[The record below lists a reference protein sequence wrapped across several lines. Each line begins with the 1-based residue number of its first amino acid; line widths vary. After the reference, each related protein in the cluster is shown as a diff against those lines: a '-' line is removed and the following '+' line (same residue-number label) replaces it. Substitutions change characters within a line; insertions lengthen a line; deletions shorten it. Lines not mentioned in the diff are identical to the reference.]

1 MNVGIIGVGIM
12 GSKIAGKLI
21 NAGYAV
27 FARDIDEAAEE
38 RARELGA
45 KVVRSPKE
53 VAEYTEIILLSLPM
67 PSDVKEVVLG
77 EDGILTNPKN
87 NLIIV
92 DLSTVDPFS
101 TQQNAK
107 ETTKVGIGYIDAPVL
122 GRPQKCGN
130 WTLPVGGDKKDL
142 EKVRK
147 VLEILAAKII
157 YVGPSGYGNIV
168 KLLNNMMFGAINSV
182 TAEILAICTKLG
194 MSPKVLYETIANSG
208 AASVSN
214 LFKELGPKIL
224 NRDFEPLFAIDLL
237 HKDVMLGIQ
246 MAKQVDVPLF
256 VSEANR
262 ILWIGIRQVGYQ
274 SQRGSNILNTLDNGV
289 LPSHSRT
296 QMEVWQSVLNDV
308 KATYGW

>member
-1 MNVGIIGVGIM
+1 MNIGIIGVGTM
-12 GSKIAGKLI
+12 GSKMAGKLI

-38 RARELGA
+38 RARKLGA
-45 KVVRSPKE
+45 KVVNSPKE

-87 NLIIV
+87 NRTIV

-101 TQQNAK
+101 TQNNEEEAK
-107 ETTKVGIGYIDAPVL
+107 KVGVSYIDAPVL

-147 VLEILAAKII
+147 VLEILAAKVI

-168 KLLNNMMFGAINSV
+168 KLLNNMMLGAINSV

-194 MSPKVLYETIANSG
+194 MSPKVLYEAIANSG

-237 HKDVMLGIQ
+237 HKDVRLGIQ
-246 MAKQVDVPLF
+246 MAKQVGVPLF
-256 VSEANR
+256 VSEAN
-262 ILWIGIRQVGYQ
+262 
-274 SQRGSNILNTLDNGV
+274 QRLNEMARLMGFGKEDTASVVKVYEKLLDI
-289 LPSHSRT
+289 
-296 QMEVWQSVLNDV
+296 EV
-308 KATYGW
+308 KG

>member
-1 MNVGIIGVGIM
+1 MNVGIIGVGTM
-12 GSKIAGKLI
+12 GSKMAGKLI

-27 FARDIDEAAEE
+27 FTRDIDEAAEE
-38 RARELGA
+38 RARKLGA
-45 KVVRSPKE
+45 KVVNSPKE

-67 PSDVKEVVLG
+67 PSDVKEVVLE

-87 NLIIV
+87 NRIIV

-101 TQQNAK
+101 TQHNVEEAK
-107 ETTKVGIGYIDAPVL
+107 KVGVSYIDAPVL

-147 VLEILAAKII
+147 VLEILAAKVI

-168 KLLNNMMFGAINSV
+168 KLLNNMMLGAINSV

-224 NRDFEPLFAIDLL
+224 DRDFEPLFAIDLL
-237 HKDVMLGIQ
+237 HKDVRLGIQ
-246 MAKQVDVPLF
+246 MAKQVGVPLF
-256 VSEANR
+256 VSEAN
-262 ILWIGIRQVGYQ
+262 
-274 SQRGSNILNTLDNGV
+274 QRLNEMARLMGFGKEDTASVIKVYEKLLDI
-289 LPSHSRT
+289 
-296 QMEVWQSVLNDV
+296 EV
-308 KATYGW
+308 KG

>member
-1 MNVGIIGVGIM
+1 MNVGIIGVGTM
-12 GSKIAGKLI
+12 GSKMAGKLI
-21 NAGYAV
+21 NAGYAI

-38 RARELGA
+38 RARKLGA
-45 KVVRSPKE
+45 KVVNSPKE

-87 NLIIV
+87 NRTIV

-101 TQQNAK
+101 TQNNAEEAK
-107 ETTKVGIGYIDAPVL
+107 KVGVSYIDAPVL

-168 KLLNNMMFGAINSV
+168 KLLNNMMLGAINSV

-237 HKDVMLGIQ
+237 HKDVRLGIQ
-246 MAKQVDVPLF
+246 MAKQVGVPLF
-256 VSEANR
+256 VSEAN
-262 ILWIGIRQVGYQ
+262 
-274 SQRGSNILNTLDNGV
+274 QRLNEMARLMGFGKEDTASVIKVYEKLLDI
-289 LPSHSRT
+289 
-296 QMEVWQSVLNDV
+296 EV
-308 KATYGW
+308 KG

>member
-1 MNVGIIGVGIM
+1 MNVGIIGVGTM
-12 GSKIAGKLI
+12 GSKMAGKLI
-21 NAGYAV
+21 NAGYAI
-27 FARDIDEAAEE
+27 FARDIDGAAEE
-38 RARELGA
+38 RARKLGA
-45 KVVRSPKE
+45 KVVNSPKE

-87 NLIIV
+87 NRIIV

-101 TQQNAK
+101 TQHNAEQAK
-107 ETTKVGIGYIDAPVL
+107 KVGVSYIDAPVL

-147 VLEILAAKII
+147 VLEILAAKVI

-168 KLLNNMMFGAINSV
+168 KLLNNMMLGAINSV

-237 HKDVMLGIQ
+237 HKDVRLGIQ

-256 VSEANR
+256 VSEAN
-262 ILWIGIRQVGYQ
+262 
-274 SQRGSNILNTLDNGV
+274 QRLNEMARLMGFGKEDTASVIKVYEKLLDI
-289 LPSHSRT
+289 
-296 QMEVWQSVLNDV
+296 EV
-308 KATYGW
+308 KG

>member
-1 MNVGIIGVGIM
+1 MNVGIIGVGTM
-12 GSKIAGKLI
+12 GSKMAGKLI

-27 FARDIDEAAEE
+27 FARDIDEVAEE
-38 RARELGA
+38 RARKLGA
-45 KVVRSPKE
+45 KVVNSPKE

-77 EDGILTNPKN
+77 EGGILTNPKN
-87 NLIIV
+87 NRTIV

-101 TQQNAK
+101 TQHNAEQAK
-107 ETTKVGIGYIDAPVL
+107 KVGVSYIDAPVL

-157 YVGPSGYGNIV
+157 YVGPSGHGNIV
-168 KLLNNMMFGAINSV
+168 KLLNNMMLGAINSV

-224 NRDFEPLFAIDLL
+224 NRDFEPLFSIDLL

-246 MAKQVDVPLF
+246 MAKQVGVPLF
-256 VSEANR
+256 ASEAN
-262 ILWIGIRQVGYQ
+262 
-274 SQRGSNILNTLDNGV
+274 QRLNEMARLMGFGKEDTASIVKVYEKLLDI
-289 LPSHSRT
+289 
-296 QMEVWQSVLNDV
+296 EV
-308 KATYGW
+308 KG

>member
-1 MNVGIIGVGIM
+1 MNVGIIGVGTM
-12 GSKIAGKLI
+12 GSKMAGKLI

-38 RARELGA
+38 RARKLGA
-45 KVVRSPKE
+45 KVVNSPKE
-53 VAEYTEIILLSLPM
+53 VAEYTENILLSLPM

-87 NLIIV
+87 NRTIV

-101 TQQNAK
+101 TQHNTEEAK
-107 ETTKVGIGYIDAPVL
+107 KVGVSYIDAPVL

-168 KLLNNMMFGAINSV
+168 KLLNNMMLGAINSV

-237 HKDVMLGIQ
+237 HKDVGLGIQ
-246 MAKQVDVPLF
+246 MAKRVGVPLF
-256 VSEANR
+256 VSEAN
-262 ILWIGIRQVGYQ
+262 
-274 SQRGSNILNTLDNGV
+274 QRLNEMARLMGFGKEDTASIVKVYEMLLDI
-289 LPSHSRT
+289 
-296 QMEVWQSVLNDV
+296 EV
-308 KATYGW
+308 KG

>member
-1 MNVGIIGVGIM
+1 MNVGIIGVGTM
-12 GSKIAGKLI
+12 GSKMAGKLI
-21 NAGYAV
+21 NAGYAI

-38 RARELGA
+38 RARKLGA
-45 KVVRSPKE
+45 KVVNSPKE

-87 NLIIV
+87 NRTIV

-101 TQQNAK
+101 TQHNAEEAK
-107 ETTKVGIGYIDAPVL
+107 KVGVSYIDAPVL

-168 KLLNNMMFGAINSV
+168 KLLNNMMLGAINSV

-224 NRDFEPLFAIDLL
+224 DRDFEPLFAIDLL
-237 HKDVMLGIQ
+237 HKDVRLGIQ
-246 MAKQVDVPLF
+246 MAKQVGVPLF
-256 VSEANR
+256 VSEAN
-262 ILWIGIRQVGYQ
+262 
-274 SQRGSNILNTLDNGV
+274 QRLNEMARLMGFGKEDTASVIKVYEKLLDI
-289 LPSHSRT
+289 
-296 QMEVWQSVLNDV
+296 EV
-308 KATYGW
+308 KG

>member
-1 MNVGIIGVGIM
+1 MNVGIIGVGTM
-12 GSKIAGKLI
+12 GSKMAGKLI
-21 NAGYAV
+21 NAGYAI

-38 RARELGA
+38 RARKLGA
-45 KVVRSPKE
+45 KVVNSPKE

-87 NLIIV
+87 DRTIV

-101 TQQNAK
+101 TQNNEEEAK
-107 ETTKVGIGYIDAPVL
+107 KVGVSYIDAPVL

-147 VLEILAAKII
+147 VLEILAAKVI

-168 KLLNNMMFGAINSV
+168 KLLNNMMLGAINSV

-224 NRDFEPLFAIDLL
+224 DRDFEPLFAIDLL
-237 HKDVMLGIQ
+237 HKDVRLGIQ
-246 MAKQVDVPLF
+246 MAKQVGVPLF
-256 VSEANR
+256 VSEAN
-262 ILWIGIRQVGYQ
+262 
-274 SQRGSNILNTLDNGV
+274 QRLNEMARLMGFGKEDTASVIKVYEKLLDI
-289 LPSHSRT
+289 
-296 QMEVWQSVLNDV
+296 EV
-308 KATYGW
+308 KG

>member
-1 MNVGIIGVGIM
+1 MNVGIIGVGTM
-12 GSKIAGKLI
+12 GSKMAGKLI

-27 FARDIDEAAEE
+27 FTRDIDEAAEE
-38 RARELGA
+38 RARKLGA
-45 KVVRSPKE
+45 KVVNSPKE
-53 VAEYTEIILLSLPM
+53 VAEYTGIILLSLPM

-87 NLIIV
+87 NRIIV

-101 TQQNAK
+101 TQHNTEQAK
-107 ETTKVGIGYIDAPVL
+107 KVGVSYIDAPVL

-168 KLLNNMMFGAINSV
+168 KLLNNMMLGAINSV

-246 MAKQVDVPLF
+246 MAKQVGVPLF
-256 VSEANR
+256 VSEAN
-262 ILWIGIRQVGYQ
+262 
-274 SQRGSNILNTLDNGV
+274 QRLNEMARLMGFGKEDTASIVKVYEKLLDI
-289 LPSHSRT
+289 
-296 QMEVWQSVLNDV
+296 EV
-308 KATYGW
+308 KG

>member
-1 MNVGIIGVGIM
+1 MNVGIIGVGTM
-12 GSKIAGKLI
+12 GSKMAGKLI

-27 FARDIDEAAEE
+27 FARDIDEVAEE
-38 RARELGA
+38 RARKLGA
-45 KVVRSPKE
+45 KVVNSPKE

-77 EDGILTNPKN
+77 EGGILTNPKN
-87 NLIIV
+87 NRTIV

-101 TQQNAK
+101 TQHNAEQAK
-107 ETTKVGIGYIDAPVL
+107 KVGVSYIDAPVL

-157 YVGPSGYGNIV
+157 YVGPSGHGNIV
-168 KLLNNMMFGAINSV
+168 KLLNNMMLGAINSV

-237 HKDVMLGIQ
+237 HKDVRLGIQ
-246 MAKQVDVPLF
+246 MAKQAGVPLF
-256 VSEANR
+256 VSEAN
-262 ILWIGIRQVGYQ
+262 
-274 SQRGSNILNTLDNGV
+274 QRLNEMARLMGFGKEDTASIVKVYEELLDI
-289 LPSHSRT
+289 
-296 QMEVWQSVLNDV
+296 EV
-308 KATYGW
+308 KG

>member
-1 MNVGIIGVGIM
+1 MNVGIIGVGTM
-12 GSKIAGKLI
+12 GSKMAGKLI

-27 FARDIDEAAEE
+27 FARDIDEVAEE
-38 RARELGA
+38 RARKLGA
-45 KVVRSPKE
+45 KVVNSPKE

-77 EDGILTNPKN
+77 EDGILTNSKN
-87 NLIIV
+87 NRTIV

-101 TQQNAK
+101 TQHNAEEAK
-107 ETTKVGIGYIDAPVL
+107 KVGVSYIDAPVL

-147 VLEILAAKII
+147 VLEILAAKVI

-168 KLLNNMMFGAINSV
+168 KLLNNMMLGAINSV

-224 NRDFEPLFAIDLL
+224 DRDFEPLFAIDLL
-237 HKDVMLGIQ
+237 HKDVRLGIQ
-246 MAKQVDVPLF
+246 MAKQVGVPLF
-256 VSEANR
+256 VSEAN
-262 ILWIGIRQVGYQ
+262 
-274 SQRGSNILNTLDNGV
+274 QRLNEMARLMGFGKEDTASVIKVYEKLLDI
-289 LPSHSRT
+289 
-296 QMEVWQSVLNDV
+296 EV
-308 KATYGW
+308 KG

>member
-1 MNVGIIGVGIM
+1 MNVGIIGVGTM
-12 GSKIAGKLI
+12 GSKMAGKLI

-38 RARELGA
+38 RARKLGA
-45 KVVRSPKE
+45 KVVNSPKE

-87 NLIIV
+87 NRTIV
-92 DLSTVDPFS
+92 DLSTVEPFS
-101 TQQNAK
+101 TQHNAEQAK
-107 ETTKVGIGYIDAPVL
+107 KVGVSYIDAPVL

-168 KLLNNMMFGAINSV
+168 KLLNNMMLGAINSV

-194 MSPKVLYETIANSG
+194 MSPKVLYETIADSG

-224 NRDFEPLFAIDLL
+224 NRDFEPLFSIDLL

-246 MAKQVDVPLF
+246 MAKQVGVPLF
-256 VSEANR
+256 ASEAN
-262 ILWIGIRQVGYQ
+262 
-274 SQRGSNILNTLDNGV
+274 QRLNEMARLMGFGKEDTASIVKVYEKLLDI
-289 LPSHSRT
+289 
-296 QMEVWQSVLNDV
+296 EV
-308 KATYGW
+308 KG

>member
-1 MNVGIIGVGIM
+1 MNVGIIGVGTM
-12 GSKIAGKLI
+12 GSKMAGKLI

-38 RARELGA
+38 RARKLGA
-45 KVVRSPKE
+45 KVVNSPKE

-77 EDGILTNPKN
+77 EGGILTNPKN
-87 NLIIV
+87 NRTIV

-101 TQQNAK
+101 TQHNAEQAK
-107 ETTKVGIGYIDAPVL
+107 KVGVSYIDAPVL

-157 YVGPSGYGNIV
+157 YVGPSGHGNIV
-168 KLLNNMMFGAINSV
+168 KLLNNMMLGAINSV

-194 MSPKVLYETIANSG
+194 MSPKVLYETIADSG

-224 NRDFEPLFAIDLL
+224 NRDFEPLFSIDLL

-246 MAKQVDVPLF
+246 MAKQVGVPLF
-256 VSEANR
+256 ASEAN
-262 ILWIGIRQVGYQ
+262 
-274 SQRGSNILNTLDNGV
+274 QRLNEMARLMGFGKEDTASIVKVYEKLLDI
-289 LPSHSRT
+289 
-296 QMEVWQSVLNDV
+296 EV
-308 KATYGW
+308 KG

>member
-1 MNVGIIGVGIM
+1 MNVGIIGVGTM
-12 GSKIAGKLI
+12 GSKMAGKLI

-38 RARELGA
+38 RARKLGA
-45 KVVRSPKE
+45 KVVNSPKE

-87 NLIIV
+87 DRTIV

-101 TQQNAK
+101 TQHNTEEAK
-107 ETTKVGIGYIDAPVL
+107 KVGVCYIDAPVL

-168 KLLNNMMFGAINSV
+168 KLLNNMMLGAINSV

-237 HKDVMLGIQ
+237 HKDVGLGIQ
-246 MAKQVDVPLF
+246 MAKQVGVPLF
-256 VSEANR
+256 VSEAN
-262 ILWIGIRQVGYQ
+262 
-274 SQRGSNILNTLDNGV
+274 QRLNEMARLMGFGKEDTASVIKVYEKLLDI
-289 LPSHSRT
+289 
-296 QMEVWQSVLNDV
+296 EV
-308 KATYGW
+308 KG

>member
-1 MNVGIIGVGIM
+1 MNVGIIGVGTM
-12 GSKIAGKLI
+12 GSKMAGKLI

-27 FARDIDEAAEE
+27 FTRDIDEAAEE
-38 RARELGA
+38 RARKLGA
-45 KVVRSPKE
+45 KVVNSPKE

-87 NLIIV
+87 NRIIV

-101 TQQNAK
+101 TQHNTEEAK
-107 ETTKVGIGYIDAPVL
+107 KVGVCYIDAPVL

-147 VLEILAAKII
+147 VLEILAAKVI

-168 KLLNNMMFGAINSV
+168 KLLNNMMLGAINSV

-246 MAKQVDVPLF
+246 MAKQVGVPLF
-256 VSEANR
+256 VSEAN
-262 ILWIGIRQVGYQ
+262 
-274 SQRGSNILNTLDNGV
+274 QRLNEMARLMGFGKEDTASIVKVYEKLLDI
-289 LPSHSRT
+289 
-296 QMEVWQSVLNDV
+296 EV
-308 KATYGW
+308 KG

>member
-1 MNVGIIGVGIM
+1 MNVGIIGVGTM
-12 GSKIAGKLI
+12 GFKMAGKLT

-27 FARDIDEAAEE
+27 FARDIDEVAEE
-38 RARELGA
+38 RARKLGA
-45 KVVRSPKE
+45 KVVNSPKE
-53 VAEYTEIILLSLPM
+53 VAEYAEIILLSLPM
-67 PSDVKEVVLG
+67 PSDVKEVVFG

-87 NLIIV
+87 NRIIV

-101 TQQNAK
+101 TQHNAEEAK
-107 ETTKVGIGYIDAPVL
+107 KVGVGYIDAPVL

-130 WTLPVGGDKKDL
+130 WTLPVGGGKKDL

-214 LFKELGPKIL
+214 LFRELGPKIL

-237 HKDVMLGIQ
+237 HKDVRLGIQ
-246 MAKQVDVPLF
+246 MAKQVGVPLF
-256 VSEANR
+256 VSEAN
-262 ILWIGIRQVGYQ
+262 
-274 SQRGSNILNTLDNGV
+274 QRLNEMTKLMGFGKEDTASVIKVYEKLLNI
-289 LPSHSRT
+289 
-296 QMEVWQSVLNDV
+296 EV
-308 KATYGW
+308 KG

>member
-1 MNVGIIGVGIM
+1 MNVGIIGVGTM
-12 GSKIAGKLI
+12 GSKMAGKLI

-27 FARDIDEAAEE
+27 FTRDIDEAAEE
-38 RARELGA
+38 RARKLGA
-45 KVVRSPKE
+45 KVVNSPKE

-67 PSDVKEVVLG
+67 PSDVKKVVLG

-87 NLIIV
+87 DRTIV

-101 TQQNAK
+101 TQNNEEEAK
-107 ETTKVGIGYIDAPVL
+107 KVGVSYIDAPVL

-168 KLLNNMMFGAINSV
+168 KLLNNMMLGAINSV

-224 NRDFEPLFAIDLL
+224 DRDFEPLFAIDLL
-237 HKDVMLGIQ
+237 HKDVRLGIQ
-246 MAKQVDVPLF
+246 MAKQVGVPLF
-256 VSEANR
+256 VSEAN
-262 ILWIGIRQVGYQ
+262 
-274 SQRGSNILNTLDNGV
+274 QRLNEMARLMGFGKEDTASVIKVYEKLLDI
-289 LPSHSRT
+289 
-296 QMEVWQSVLNDV
+296 EV
-308 KATYGW
+308 KG

>member
-1 MNVGIIGVGIM
+1 MNVGIIGVGTM
-12 GSKIAGKLI
+12 GSKMEEKLI
-21 NAGYAV
+21 NAGYAI

-38 RARELGA
+38 RARKLGA
-45 KVVRSPKE
+45 KVVNSPKE
-53 VAEYTEIILLSLPM
+53 VAEYTEIIILSLPM

-87 NLIIV
+87 NRTIV

-101 TQQNAK
+101 TQHNAEQAK
-107 ETTKVGIGYIDAPVL
+107 KVGVSYIDAPVL

-182 TAEILAICTKLG
+182 TAEILAICTKLN

-256 VSEANR
+256 VSEAN
-262 ILWIGIRQVGYQ
+262 
-274 SQRGSNILNTLDNGV
+274 QRLNEMARLMGFGKEDTASIVKVYEKLLDI
-289 LPSHSRT
+289 
-296 QMEVWQSVLNDV
+296 EV
-308 KATYGW
+308 KG

>member
-1 MNVGIIGVGIM
+1 MNVGIIGVGTM
-12 GSKIAGKLI
+12 GSKMAGKLI

-27 FARDIDEAAEE
+27 FARDIDELAEE
-38 RARELGA
+38 RARKLGA
-45 KVVRSPKE
+45 KVVNSPKE

-77 EDGILTNPKN
+77 EGGILTNPKN
-87 NLIIV
+87 NRTIV

-101 TQQNAK
+101 TQHNAEQAK
-107 ETTKVGIGYIDAPVL
+107 KVGVSYIDAPVL

-168 KLLNNMMFGAINSV
+168 KLLNNMMLGAINSV

-194 MSPKVLYETIANSG
+194 MSPKVLYETIADSG

-224 NRDFEPLFAIDLL
+224 NRDFEPLFSIDLL

-246 MAKQVDVPLF
+246 MAKQVGVPLF
-256 VSEANR
+256 ASEAN
-262 ILWIGIRQVGYQ
+262 
-274 SQRGSNILNTLDNGV
+274 QRLNEMARLMGFGKEDTASIVKVYEKLLDI
-289 LPSHSRT
+289 
-296 QMEVWQSVLNDV
+296 EV
-308 KATYGW
+308 KG

>member
-1 MNVGIIGVGIM
+1 MNVGIIGVGTM
-12 GSKIAGKLI
+12 GSKMAGKLI

-27 FARDIDEAAEE
+27 FARDIDEVAEE
-38 RARELGA
+38 RARKLGA
-45 KVVRSPKE
+45 KVVNSPKE

-77 EDGILTNPKN
+77 EGGILTNPKN
-87 NLIIV
+87 NRTIV

-101 TQQNAK
+101 TQHNAEEAK
-107 ETTKVGIGYIDAPVL
+107 KVGVSYIDAPVL

-157 YVGPSGYGNIV
+157 YVGPSGHGNIV
-168 KLLNNMMFGAINSV
+168 KLLNNMMLGAINSV

-246 MAKQVDVPLF
+246 MAKQVGVPLF
-256 VSEANR
+256 ASEAN
-262 ILWIGIRQVGYQ
+262 
-274 SQRGSNILNTLDNGV
+274 QRLNEMARLMGFGKEDTASIVKVYEKLLDI
-289 LPSHSRT
+289 
-296 QMEVWQSVLNDV
+296 EV
-308 KATYGW
+308 KG

>member
-1 MNVGIIGVGIM
+1 MNVGIIGVGTM
-12 GSKIAGKLI
+12 GSKMAGKLI

-27 FARDIDEAAEE
+27 FARDIDEVAEE
-38 RARELGA
+38 RARKLGA
-45 KVVRSPKE
+45 KVVNSPKE

-87 NLIIV
+87 NRAIV

-101 TQQNAK
+101 TQNNAEEAK
-107 ETTKVGIGYIDAPVL
+107 KVGVSYIDAPVL

-168 KLLNNMMFGAINSV
+168 KLLNNMMLGAINSV

-237 HKDVMLGIQ
+237 HKDVRLGIQ

-256 VSEANR
+256 VSEAN
-262 ILWIGIRQVGYQ
+262 
-274 SQRGSNILNTLDNGV
+274 QRLNEMARLMGFGKEDTASVIKVYEKLLDI
-289 LPSHSRT
+289 
-296 QMEVWQSVLNDV
+296 EV
-308 KATYGW
+308 KG

>member
-1 MNVGIIGVGIM
+1 MNVGIIGVGTM
-12 GSKIAGKLI
+12 GSKMAGKLI

-27 FARDIDEAAEE
+27 FARDIDELAEE
-38 RARELGA
+38 RARKLGA
-45 KVVRSPKE
+45 KVVNSPKE

-77 EDGILTNPKN
+77 EGGILTNPKN
-87 NLIIV
+87 NPTIV

-101 TQQNAK
+101 TQHNAEQAK
-107 ETTKVGIGYIDAPVL
+107 KVGVSYIDAPVL

-157 YVGPSGYGNIV
+157 YVGPSGHGNIV
-168 KLLNNMMFGAINSV
+168 KLLNNMMLGAINSV

-237 HKDVMLGIQ
+237 HKDVRLGIQ
-246 MAKQVDVPLF
+246 MAKQAGVPLF
-256 VSEANR
+256 VSEAN
-262 ILWIGIRQVGYQ
+262 
-274 SQRGSNILNTLDNGV
+274 QRLNEMARLMGFGKEDTASIVKVYEKLLDI
-289 LPSHSRT
+289 
-296 QMEVWQSVLNDV
+296 EV
-308 KATYGW
+308 KG

>member
-1 MNVGIIGVGIM
+1 MNVGIIGVGTM
-12 GSKIAGKLI
+12 GSKMAGKLI

-27 FARDIDEAAEE
+27 FARDIDEVAEE
-38 RARELGA
+38 RARKLGA
-45 KVVRSPKE
+45 KVVNSPKE

-77 EDGILTNPKN
+77 EGGILTNPKN
-87 NLIIV
+87 NRTIV

-101 TQQNAK
+101 TQHNAEQAK
-107 ETTKVGIGYIDAPVL
+107 KVGVSYIDAPVL

-168 KLLNNMMFGAINSV
+168 KLLNNMMLGAINSV

-237 HKDVMLGIQ
+237 HKDVRLGIQ
-246 MAKQVDVPLF
+246 MAKQVGVPLF
-256 VSEANR
+256 VSEAN
-262 ILWIGIRQVGYQ
+262 
-274 SQRGSNILNTLDNGV
+274 QRLNEMARLMGFGKEDTASIVKVYEKLLDI
-289 LPSHSRT
+289 
-296 QMEVWQSVLNDV
+296 EV
-308 KATYGW
+308 KG

>member
-1 MNVGIIGVGIM
+1 MNVGIIGVGTM
-12 GSKIAGKLI
+12 GSKMAGKLI

-38 RARELGA
+38 RARKLGA
-45 KVVRSPKE
+45 KVVNSPKE

-87 NLIIV
+87 NRIIV

-101 TQQNAK
+101 TQHNTEEAK
-107 ETTKVGIGYIDAPVL
+107 KVGVCYIDAPVL

-168 KLLNNMMFGAINSV
+168 KLLNNMMLGAINSV

-237 HKDVMLGIQ
+237 HKDVGLGIQ
-246 MAKQVDVPLF
+246 MAKQVGVPLF
-256 VSEANR
+256 VSEAN
-262 ILWIGIRQVGYQ
+262 
-274 SQRGSNILNTLDNGV
+274 QRLNEMARLMGFGKEDTASVVKVYEKLLDI
-289 LPSHSRT
+289 
-296 QMEVWQSVLNDV
+296 EV
-308 KATYGW
+308 KG

>member
-1 MNVGIIGVGIM
+1 MNVGIIGVGTM
-12 GSKIAGKLI
+12 GSKMAGKLI

-38 RARELGA
+38 RARKLGA
-45 KVVRSPKE
+45 KVVNSPKE
-53 VAEYTEIILLSLPM
+53 VAEDTEIILLSLPM
-67 PSDVKEVVLG
+67 PSDVKEVVLE

-87 NLIIV
+87 NRIIV

-101 TQQNAK
+101 TQHNTEEAK
-107 ETTKVGIGYIDAPVL
+107 KVGVCYIDAPVL

-168 KLLNNMMFGAINSV
+168 KLLNNMMLGAINSV

-237 HKDVMLGIQ
+237 HKDVGLGIQ
-246 MAKQVDVPLF
+246 MAKRVGVPLF
-256 VSEANR
+256 VSEAN
-262 ILWIGIRQVGYQ
+262 
-274 SQRGSNILNTLDNGV
+274 QRLNEMARLMGFGKEDTASVVKVYERLLDI
-289 LPSHSRT
+289 
-296 QMEVWQSVLNDV
+296 EV
-308 KATYGW
+308 KG

>member
-1 MNVGIIGVGIM
+1 MNVGIIGVGTM
-12 GSKIAGKLI
+12 GSKMAGKLI

-38 RARELGA
+38 RARKLGA
-45 KVVRSPKE
+45 KVVNSPKE

-87 NLIIV
+87 NRTIV

-101 TQQNAK
+101 TQHNAEQAK
-107 ETTKVGIGYIDAPVL
+107 KVGVSYVDAPVL

-142 EKVRK
+142 EKVRR

-168 KLLNNMMFGAINSV
+168 KLLNNMMLGAINSV

-194 MSPKVLYETIANSG
+194 MSPKVLYETIADSG

-224 NRDFEPLFAIDLL
+224 NRDFEPLFSIDLL

-246 MAKQVDVPLF
+246 MAKQVGVPLF
-256 VSEANR
+256 VSEAN
-262 ILWIGIRQVGYQ
+262 
-274 SQRGSNILNTLDNGV
+274 QRLNEMARLMGFGKEDTASIVKVYEKLLDI
-289 LPSHSRT
+289 
-296 QMEVWQSVLNDV
+296 EV
-308 KATYGW
+308 KG